1 MRNIFLAIAALAALC
16 MTTSAQVAA
25 TGSGRPEASRV
36 LPQPGCSAGVC
47 RPGTQQTFYDTDLKP
62 GGAKP
67 GGVKPGGA
75 KPGGAKPGGVKS
87 EGEPRINKQA
97 IQQKVEQKVE
107 QKVQSAP
114 PPGTIPPPPP
124 RSAAPASSV
133 KNTSPVKNISPVKN
147 LLFDEKV
154 EDSTEPGTVFHNTI
168 EVLPEATTKVY
179 LSSIDINRIVCPVDI
194 KDVVYSKEK
203 GLNVKIQGKNA
214 FMKFVVARDDG
225 RTRYT
230 TTPVDVYVVCGSEVY
245 SMIAYPKRIPA
256 QVVKLTRGKRD
267 AVKSNTEMFGGIPF
281 EKKIMT
287 VLKAVFTD
295 TIPDSFSVAIVN
307 RPFNVFQ
314 QIDLVL
320 KRIIA
325 VEGEG
330 IKVKEYI
337 AQAKTG
343 VYLREKDFLR
353 PDLTTNTV
361 AVSLGA
367 LNLKKDET
375 SRILIVEQGG
385 S

>member
-1 MRNIFLAIAALAALC
+1 MRNIFFATAALAALC
-16 MTTSAQVAA
+16 MTASAQVAV
-25 TGSGRPEASRV
+25 TGSGK
-36 LPQPGCSAGVC
+36 PQQGCPSGIC
-47 RPGTQQTFYDTDLKP
+47 KPGTQPTFYDTDSKP
-62 GGAKP
+62 EGRSPAVGLPAGKSPAGAKP
-67 GGVKPGGA
+67 
-75 KPGGAKPGGVKS
+75 
-87 EGEPRINKQA
+87 EGEPRVNQQA
-97 IQQKVEQKVE
+97 MQQKVEQKMEQKVQQKME
-107 QKVQSAP
+107 QPTAQQKVQSAP
-114 PPGTIPPPPP
+114 PIGALPPP
-124 RSAAPASSV
+124 RSVAPPASM
-133 KNTSPVKNISPVKN
+133 KNTSQVRNM
-147 LLFDEKV
+147 LFDKEV
-154 EDSTEPGTVFHNTI
+154 EDSTEPGTIYQNTI
-168 EVLPEATTKVY
+168 EILPEATTKVD
-179 LSSIDINRIVCPVDI
+179 LSSIDINRIVCHADI

-203 GLNVKIQGKNA
+203 GLSVRIQGKNA
-214 FMKFVVARDDG
+214 FMKFVVAREEG
-225 RTRYT
+225 KTRYT
-230 TTPVDVYVVCGSEVY
+230 ATPVDVYVVCDGEVY

-256 QVVKLTRGKRD
+256 QAVRLARGKRD
-267 AVKSNTEMFGGIPF
+267 AVKRNTEMFGGIPF

-295 TIPDSFSVAIVN
+295 TIPDSFSVAVVN

-343 VYLREKDFLR
+343 VYLREKNFLR

>member
-1 MRNIFLAIAALAALC
+1 MRNIFLATVALAALC

-25 TGSGRPEASRV
+25 TGSGRPEAPRGM
-36 LPQPGCSAGVC
+36 PQGCPAGVC
-47 RPGTQQTFYDTDLKP
+47 RPGTQPTFYSTGSKP
-62 GGAKP
+62 EGAK
-67 GGVKPGGA
+67 A
-75 KPGGAKPGGVKS
+75 EGAKPGGVKS
-87 EGEPRINKQA
+87 ESEPRVNRQA
-97 IQQKVEQKVE
+97 IQQKVE

-114 PPGTIPPPPP
+114 PPGAIPPPP

-133 KNTSPVKNISPVKN
+133 KNTSPVRNISPVKN
-147 LLFDEKV
+147 LLFDEEV
-154 EDSTEPGTVFHNTI
+154 TDSTEKGTVYQNTI
-168 EVLPEATTKVY
+168 EVLPEATTKVD

-203 GLNVKIQGKNA
+203 GLSVRIQGKNA

-230 TTPVDVYVVCGSEVY
+230 ATPVDVYVVCGSEVY

-267 AVKSNTEMFGGIPF
+267 AVKRNTEMFGGIPF

-295 TIPDSFSVAIVN
+295 TIPDSFSVAVVN

>member
-16 MTTSAQVAA
+16 LTTSAQVAA
-25 TGSGRPEASRV
+25 TGSGRPEAPRGM
-36 LPQPGCSAGVC
+36 PQECPAGVC
-47 RPGTQQTFYDTDLKP
+47 RPGAQPTFYGTDSKP
-62 GGAKP
+62 GGVKPEGAKP
-67 GGVKPGGA
+67 GGVKP
-75 KPGGAKPGGVKS
+75 
-87 EGEPRINKQA
+87 EGEPRVNRQA
-97 IQQKVEQKVE
+97 MQQKVEQKAQQKVE

-114 PPGTIPPPPP
+114 PPGAIPPP
-124 RSAAPASSV
+124 RSAAPASPVKNTSSV
-133 KNTSPVKNISPVKN
+133 KNTSPVKN
-147 LLFDEKV
+147 LLFDEEV
-154 EDSTEPGTVFHNTI
+154 ADSTEPGTVYRNTI
-168 EVLPEATTKVY
+168 EVLPEATTKVD
-179 LSSIDINRIVCPVDI
+179 LSSMDINRIVCPVDI

-203 GLNVKIQGKNA
+203 GLSVRIQGKNA
-214 FMKFVVARDDG
+214 FMKFVVARNDG

-230 TTPVDVYVVCGSEVY
+230 ATPVDVYVVCGSEVY

-267 AVKSNTEMFGGIPF
+267 AVKRNTEMFGGIPF

-295 TIPDSFSVAIVN
+295 TIPDSFSVAVVN

>member
-1 MRNIFLAIAALAALC
+1 VRLA
-16 MTTSAQVAA
+16 
-25 TGSGRPEASRV
+25 
-36 LPQPGCSAGVC
+36 
-47 RPGTQQTFYDTDLKP
+47 
-62 GGAKP
+62 
-67 GGVKPGGA
+67 
-75 KPGGAKPGGVKS
+75 
-87 EGEPRINKQA
+87 
-97 IQQKVEQKVE
+97 
-107 QKVQSAP
+107 
-114 PPGTIPPPPP
+114 
-124 RSAAPASSV
+124 
-133 KNTSPVKNISPVKN
+133 
-147 LLFDEKV
+147 
-154 EDSTEPGTVFHNTI
+154 
-168 EVLPEATTKVY
+168 
-179 LSSIDINRIVCPVDI
+179 
-194 KDVVYSKEK
+194 
-203 GLNVKIQGKNA
+203 
-214 FMKFVVARDDG
+214 
-225 RTRYT
+225 
-230 TTPVDVYVVCGSEVY
+230 
-245 SMIAYPKRIPA
+245 
-256 QVVKLTRGKRD
+256 RGKRD
-267 AVKSNTEMFGGIPF
+267 AVKRNTEMFGSVPF

-295 TIPDSFSVAIVN
+295 TIPDSFSVAVVN

-343 VYLREKDFLR
+343 VYLREKNFLR

>member
-25 TGSGRPEASRV
+25 TGSGRPEAPRGMA
-36 LPQPGCSAGVC
+36 QPGCPAGVC
-47 RPGTQQTFYDTDLKP
+47 RPGTQPTFYSTDSKP

-67 GGVKPGGA
+67 EGV
-75 KPGGAKPGGVKS
+75 KPGGVKS
-87 EGEPRINKQA
+87 EGEPRVNRQA

-107 QKVQSAP
+107 QKAQQKVQSAP
-114 PPGTIPPPPP
+114 PSGAIPPPP
-124 RSAAPASSV
+124 RSAALASSV
-133 KNTSPVKNISPVKN
+133 KNTSPVRNISPVKN
-147 LLFDEKV
+147 LLFDEEV
-154 EDSTEPGTVFHNTI
+154 TDSTEKGTVYQNTI
-168 EVLPEATTKVY
+168 EVLPEATTKVD

-203 GLNVKIQGKNA
+203 GLSVRIQGKNA

-230 TTPVDVYVVCGSEVY
+230 ATPVDVYVVCGSEVY

-267 AVKSNTEMFGGIPF
+267 AVKKNTEMFGGIPF

-343 VYLREKDFLR
+343 VYLKEKDFLR